1 LYIYQAAQPSE
12 RNVSKALKVKLRNVR
27 GKLIKTTVQHPTD
40 IKPTNKKLV
49 TSKTV
54 FTVTIV
60 VTTLTILSIWL
71 FGLGQHRT
79 IFENS
84 LLSTSILSVAF
95 FLFLTI
101 GLFKGI
107 KLKDNL
113 GKITT
118 NLKPTKI
125 PDLTDGVTGVDFIPV
140 SDGIEGIILS
150 IVLWV
155 VVTISIAVFFWLFG
169 AVVWTGVIIFIAM
182 LYWIFFRALR
192 LVFKNS
198 NKCKGD
204 LTTSILYGLGYTT
217 LYNFWIYGVILA
229 THYLIK

>member
-1 LYIYQAAQPSE
+1 MQQQ
-12 RNVSKALKVKLRNVR
+12 N
-27 GKLIKTTVQHPTD
+27 D
-40 IKPTNKKLV
+40 IKPTDKKLV

-60 VTTLTILSIWL
+60 VTVLTILSIWL

-84 LLSTSILSVAF
+84 ILSTSILSVAF

-101 GLFKGI
+101 GLYKGI
-107 KLKDNL
+107 KLKDDI
-113 GKITT
+113 GKLTDR
-118 NLKPTKI
+118 LKPSKI
-125 PDLTDGVTGVDFIPV
+125 PNLAEAGQGADFIHV
-140 SDGIEGIILS
+140 GDGIEGIILS

-155 VVTISIAVFFWLFG
+155 VVTILIGLFLWLFG
-169 AVVWTGVIIFIAM
+169 AVLWTGIIVFIAM

-198 NKCKGD
+198 NKCKGN
-204 LTTSILYGLGYTT
+204 LATSIAYGLGYTT
-217 LYNFWIYGVILA
+217 LYNFWIYGIILA
-229 THYLIK
+229 THYFIK

>member
-1 LYIYQAAQPSE
+1 MQQQ
-12 RNVSKALKVKLRNVR
+12 N
-27 GKLIKTTVQHPTD
+27 D
-40 IKPTNKKLV
+40 IKPIDKKLV

-60 VTTLTILSIWL
+60 VTVLTILSIWL

-84 LLSTSILSVAF
+84 ILSTSILSLAF

-101 GLFKGI
+101 GLYKGI
-107 KLKDNL
+107 KLKDDL
-113 GKITT
+113 GKITDR
-118 NLKPTKI
+118 LKPSKI
-125 PDLTDGVTGVDFIPV
+125 PNLADGATGGDFIHV
-140 SDGIEGIILS
+140 GDGIEGIILS
-150 IVLWV
+150 IILWV
-155 VVTISIAVFFWLFG
+155 VVTILVALFFWLFG
-169 AVVWTGVIIFIAM
+169 AVVWTGIIVFIAM

-198 NKCKGD
+198 SKCKGN
-204 LTTSILYGLGYTT
+204 LTTSIAYGLGYTT
-217 LYNFWIYGVILA
+217 LYNFWIYSIILV